1 MSQSRSSIQIPSAL
15 RAGIVGQALKSVYD
29 SARSDETS
37 ILSLSGVPTMRSVD
51 YSSGR
56 SDIRAQQSMSFAT
69 TIANRSEATEVSMR
83 VSPARGPSMFQYP
96 SPNATADASP
106 AASRSS
112 TPRTPNSEV
121 QECVHAACMSRLLTS
136 SRAFSDFGTAVF
148 FFANFSLF
156 FRFAL
161 YFCQDV
167 ATACFSCRLQCC
179 RVQVRALRSHMGSIS
194 SQSQVLVQQL
204 YHAKSELKR
213 LQSLHLNQVE
223 ALRSDLEVA
232 RLNAVRSEAELVKLR
247 PAVRSREAENT

>member
-121 QECVHAACMSRLLTS
+121 QECVHAACMSRLLT
-136 SRAFSDFGTAVF
+136 G
-148 FFANFSLF
+148 
-156 FRFAL
+156 
-161 YFCQDV
+161 
-167 ATACFSCRLQCC
+167 
-179 RVQVRALRSHMGSIS
+179 VQ
-194 SQSQVLVQQL
+194 
-204 YHAKSELKR
+204 
-213 LQSLHLNQVE
+213 
-223 ALRSDLEVA
+223 
-232 RLNAVRSEAELVKLR
+232 
-247 PAVRSREAENT
+247 